1 MVAVNPVWQAADR
14 IRARP
19 AGQDGRKE
27 RVSVRSVRKELG
39 KGSFSDIAREL
50 KVWREREDYRPVIE
64 QADLP
69 EAFDRRL
76 AVLGRELLEMARI
89 EVARTTLAN
98 FTESEG
104 RRSAERDVLDEAL
117 DRVDYLEERVAALQA
132 ELDRRPAGS
141 GGSQAIPAQEAP
153 AAEPEREWKGSP
165 FADMAQGISLAKR
178 ADAFWEQVRTDVEDL
193 FRRRGPLAVHPLFK
207 SLPKRLRQEGE
218 QLGFPLTEGWLRY
231 HLLHLVEDGALSLDG
246 YRFGLVGSAPDPD
259 GEPPT
264 EPPTEPSPGDD
275 AAAMGSRR
283 FWRLF
288 MLRVHGL
295 LLKEGP
301 RTVDG
306 IIERMGPE
314 WVEASERY
322 KKITAGRVRYKLR
335 GRIVE
340 GRPFVELADGRF
352 GAVPVDGHWDG
363 WSVARMAEG
372 NG

>member
-50 KVWREREDYRPVIE
+50 KVWREREDYHPVIE

-76 AVLGRELLEMARI
+76 AVLGRELLEMARV
-89 EVARTTLAN
+89 EVARATLAN
-98 FTESEG
+98 FTGSEG

-132 ELDRRPAGS
+132 ELDRRPDGT
-141 GGSQAIPAQEAP
+141 GGGQAAPAQESP
-153 AAEPEREWKGSP
+153 AAESEREWKGSP

-178 ADAFWEQVRTDVEDL
+178 ADAFWKQVRSAVEDL
-193 FRRRGPLAVHPLFK
+193 LEKRGPLAVHPLFK
-207 SLPKRLRQEGE
+207 SLPKHLKQDGE
-218 QLGFPLTEGWLRY
+218 QAGFPLTEGWLRY
-231 HLLHLVEDGALSLDG
+231 HLLHLVEGGGLALDG
-246 YRFGLVGSAPDPD
+246 YRFGLAEPAPETDDGADTEASAA
-259 GEPPT
+259 E
-264 EPPTEPSPGDD
+264 D

-283 FWRLF
+283 FWR
-288 MLRVHGL
+288 RYIQDVHDL
-295 LLKEGP
+295 LVKEGP
-301 RTVDG
+301 MTAEG
-306 IIERMGPE
+306 IIAEMGPG

-322 KKITAGRVRYKLR
+322 RKITEGRVRQKLR
-335 GRIVE
+335 GRIID

-352 GAVPVDGHWDG
+352 AAVPVDGHWDG
-363 WSVARMAEG
+363 LSALRTAEG

>member
-50 KVWREREDYRPVIE
+50 KVWRDREDYRPVIE

-89 EVARTTLAN
+89 EVARATLAN
-98 FTESEG
+98 FNESEG

-132 ELDRRPAGS
+132 ELDRRPAGTA
-141 GGSQAIPAQEAP
+141 GGQATPAQEAP

-165 FADMAQGISLAKR
+165 FADMAQGISLAR
-178 ADAFWEQVRTDVEDL
+178 QADAFWEQVRTDVEDL

-207 SLPKRLRQEGE
+207 SLPKRLKREGE

-231 HLLHLVEDGALSLDG
+231 HLLHLVEGGGLALDG
-246 YRFGLVGSAPDPD
+246 YRFGLAEPAPNTDDGADAEASAA
-259 GEPPT
+259 
-264 EPPTEPSPGDD
+264 DD

-283 FWRLF
+283 FWRRY
-288 MLRVHGL
+288 MQDVHDL
-295 LLKEGP
+295 LVKEGP
-301 RTVDG
+301 MTVAG
-306 IIERMGPE
+306 IIDGMGPG

-322 KKITAGRVRYKLR
+322 RKITVGRVRYKLR

-340 GRPFVELADGRF
+340 GRPFVELEDGRF
-352 GAVPVDGHWDG
+352 AAVPVEGHWDG
-363 WSVARMAEG
+363 LSAARTAEG

>member
-50 KVWREREDYRPVIE
+50 KVWREREDYHPVIE

-69 EAFDRRL
+69 EAFERRL
-76 AVLGRELLEMARI
+76 TVLGRELLEMARV
-89 EVARTTLAN
+89 EVARATLAD
-98 FTESEG
+98 FAGSER
-104 RRSAERDVLDEAL
+104 RRSAERDLLDEAF
-117 DRVDYLEERVAALQA
+117 DRVDFLEERVAALQA
-132 ELDRRPAGS
+132 ELDRRPAGT
-141 GGSQAIPAQEAP
+141 GRGQAAPAQGAP

-178 ADAFWEQVRTDVEDL
+178 ADVFWEQVRIAVEDV

-207 SLPKRLRQEGE
+207 SLPKQLKQDGE
-218 QLGFPLTEGWLRY
+218 QVGFPLTEGWLRY
-231 HLLHLVEDGALSLDG
+231 HLLHLVQGGGLALDG
-246 YRFGLVGSAPDPD
+246 YRFGLAEPAPGPDDGPAVDASAA
-259 GEPPT
+259 
-264 EPPTEPSPGDD
+264 DD
-275 AAAMGSRR
+275 AAAMGRRR
-283 FWRLF
+283 FWRQY
-288 MLRVHGL
+288 MLDVHDL
-295 LLKEGP
+295 LVKEGP
-301 RTVDG
+301 MTVAG
-306 IIERMGPE
+306 IIDGMGPG

-322 KKITAGRVRYKLR
+322 RKITVGRIRYKLR

-352 GAVPVDGHWDG
+352 AAVPVEGHWDG
-363 WSVARMAEG
+363 LSAARTAEG

>member
-76 AVLGRELLEMARI
+76 AVLGRELLEMARV
-89 EVARTTLAN
+89 EVARATLAN
-98 FTESEG
+98 FTESKG

-117 DRVDYLEERVAALQA
+117 DRVDYLEERVVALQA
-132 ELDRRPAGS
+132 ELDRRPVGT
-141 GGSQAIPAQEAP
+141 GGGQAAPAQEAS
-153 AAEPEREWKGSP
+153 AAEPEREWKGSS

-178 ADAFWEQVRTDVEDL
+178 ADDFWEQVRVAVEDL
-193 FRRRGPLAVHPLFK
+193 FRKRGPLAVHPLFK
-207 SLPKRLRQEGE
+207 SLPKQLKQDGE
-218 QLGFPLTEGWLRY
+218 QAGFPLTEGWLRY
-231 HLLHLVEDGALSLDG
+231 HLLHLVQGGRLALDG
-246 YRFGLVGSAPDPD
+246 YRFGLAEPAPDTAD
-259 GEPPT
+259 EPAP
-264 EPPTEPSPGDD
+264 EVSAADD

-283 FWRLF
+283 FWRRY
-288 MLRVHGL
+288 MLDVHDFL
-295 LLKEGP
+295 SKEGP
-301 RTVDG
+301 KTVEG
-306 IIERMGPE
+306 IIEGMGPG

-322 KKITAGRVRYKLR
+322 KKITVGRVRQKLR
-335 GRIVE
+335 GRIIE
-340 GRPFVELADGRF
+340 GRPFVELVDGRF
-352 GAVPVDGHWDG
+352 GAVPVEGHWDG
-363 WSVARMAEG
+363 LTPVRAAEG

>member
-1 MVAVNPVWQAADR
+1 MVAVNRVWQAADR

-19 AGQDGRKE
+19 AGKDGRKE

-50 KVWREREDYRPVIE
+50 KMWRKREDYHPVIE
-64 QADLP
+64 RENLP
-69 EAFDRRL
+69 EAFQRRL
-76 AVLGRELLEMARI
+76 AVLGGELLEMARV
-89 EVARTTLAN
+89 EAARATLAE
-98 FTESEG
+98 FKESEG

-141 GGSQAIPAQEAP
+141 GGVRAAPAQEAL
-153 AAEPEREWKGSP
+153 ATEAEREWKGSP

-178 ADAFWEQVRTDVEDL
+178 ADAFWEQVRIAVEDL

-207 SLPKRLRQEGE
+207 SLPDRLKQDGE
-218 QLGFPLTEGWLRY
+218 LAGFPLTEGWLRY
-231 HLLHLVEDGALSLDG
+231 HLLHLVEGGGLVLDG
-246 YRFGLVGSAPDPD
+246 YRFGLAEPAPDTDD
-259 GEPPT
+259 GVDADV
-264 EPPTEPSPGDD
+264 SAADG

-283 FWRLF
+283 FWRRY
-288 MLRVHGL
+288 MQDIHDL
-295 LLKEGP
+295 LVEVGP
-301 RTVDG
+301 MTVEG
-306 IIERMGPE
+306 IIDGMGPG

-322 KKITAGRVRYKLR
+322 RKITVGRVRYKLR

-340 GRPFVELADGRF
+340 GRPFVELPDGRF
-352 GAVPVDGHWDG
+352 AAVPVEGHWDG
-363 WSVARMAEG
+363 LSAARTAEG